1 MAVEKYM
8 AMSCQK
14 CGGQLFYDEKNK
26 HWRCKYCGTFANV
39 YEDKNNDIKGIVRQ
53 VLLDIARGDMDKAR
67 KGLSDCEKR
76 NHTNVGTLI
85 ARICINMDGF
95 LSTTGT
101 EQRTY
106 ISNLKT
112 DMEMFCNNYYKLGP
126 EQTKLYES
134 FGEDSADVY
143 AQLLYVFDFIHLN
156 EHVDFCLKKLDASK
170 VRSRKINARLLKT
183 AINRGLTD
191 LIGQILSNSAHIDHP
206 DALQQ
211 ILENFQGK
219 EGESEKQKAEF
230 ISRIADRESIE
241 PIYGRSPQYFNEY
254 FVKSGDPVS
263 VKTEL
268 LRAIQKTE
276 VMLEIGSIWG
286 SLLDQK
292 DDPDRMD
299 ELMNILFS
307 KPVSN
312 TDLQTILAG
321 ALTQEGTSA
330 DYMCRIVS
338 FMSERQLYASVNS
351 KVFLDFLAR
360 TDLSGSEKKAVLDCF
375 QTYPVGNDVRNAV
388 LRGYLCETPE
398 RDPDDRKAIIEWLLG
413 YVPAVSTQAVEQYVL
428 ECTLDGT
435 NKPEIVQMIIDHDFK
450 PAYSANLLGNY
461 ISSCPDDRKTED
473 RVFNILKNAG
483 FQIDPKLLNEYVSK
497 QASASQASDS
507 SDPVETQP
515 GMNQREVIQRSM
527 DTGAGPLPDALDN
540 YLSSLQNPD
549 DFDPELVNLFSSSS
563 FYLRAS
569 TYGYYLLRMQDPA
582 RTQHNRLFVSH
593 IQDEP
598 LNSIRITVN
607 VGGARNELS
616 LLQAYLVTSRDSYEV
631 MTSVVSDL
639 MTVGMNVKDDILENG
654 SKVKF
659 KKFVKAVESQ
669 LSPQCMQICREHKL
683 FSLF

>member
-1 MAVEKYM
+1 
-8 AMSCQK
+8 
-14 CGGQLFYDEKNK
+14 
-26 HWRCKYCGTFANV
+26 
-39 YEDKNNDIKGIVRQ
+39 
-53 VLLDIARGDMDKAR
+53 
-67 KGLSDCEKR
+67 
-76 NHTNVGTLI
+76 
-85 ARICINMDGF
+85 MDGF

-338 FMSERQLYASVNS
+338 FMSERRLYASVNS

-398 RDPDDRKAIIEWLLG
+398 RDPDCRWRE
-413 YVPAVSTQAVEQYVL
+413 
-428 ECTLDGT
+428 
-435 NKPEIVQMIIDHDFK
+435 
-450 PAYSANLLGNY
+450 
-461 ISSCPDDRKTED
+461 R
-473 RVFNILKNAG
+473 NI
-483 FQIDPKLLNEYVSK
+483 
-497 QASASQASDS
+497 
-507 SDPVETQP
+507 
-515 GMNQREVIQRSM
+515 
-527 DTGAGPLPDALDN
+527 
-540 YLSSLQNPD
+540 
-549 DFDPELVNLFSSSS
+549 
-563 FYLRAS
+563 
-569 TYGYYLLRMQDPA
+569 
-582 RTQHNRLFVSH
+582 
-593 IQDEP
+593 
-598 LNSIRITVN
+598 
-607 VGGARNELS
+607 
-616 LLQAYLVTSRDSYEV
+616 
-631 MTSVVSDL
+631 
-639 MTVGMNVKDDILENG
+639 
-654 SKVKF
+654 
-659 KKFVKAVESQ
+659 
-669 LSPQCMQICREHKL
+669 
-683 FSLF
+683 